1 MVFLV
6 SALWGCSDAEGQL
19 SGAALERAC
28 APQDP
33 TCAEAGLDGPLAA
46 GARIPIWISPQ
57 VSGSTAVALD
67 WDVVNPEIAD
77 VVDGRIV
84 GRNPGVTAILARTPG
99 DGVVIDFLHIWVDA
113 PERISLHRVVEN
125 MTDQRELGDHIQ
137 VFPGEDLVLRLQIA
151 AGPRRL
157 LGDAQE
163 EWVLL
168 CNDDDLGM
176 GDPRSETPFSPQSA
190 GATSCENNFFLM
202 DQGNPA
208 ERRLLVPEEGPDE
221 TEIRVRALGFEKT
234 LRVEVVR

>member
-1 MVFLV
+1 MLL
-6 SALWGCSDAEGQL
+6 ALPMGCADAEGQL

-67 WDVVNPEIAD
+67 WEVVNGEIAD
-77 VVDGRIV
+77 VEEGRIV
-84 GRNPGVTAILARTPG
+84 GRSPGVTAILARTPG
-99 DGVVIDFLHIWVDA
+99 DGVVIDFLHIWVDT

-137 VFPGEDLVLRLQIA
+137 VFPGEDLILRLQIA

-163 EWVLL
+163 DWVLL
-168 CNDDDLGM
+168 CNEDGLEPITDQ
-176 GDPRSETPFSPQSA
+176 PFSAQSTQES
-190 GATSCENNFFLM
+190 TSCDENFFLM

-221 TEIRVRALGFEKT
+221 TTLVVRALGFEKT